1 MENFNW
7 KADLDEIF
15 ENAESVEEAAKQAK
29 LIGEARK
36 AMAEAEAAD
45 IRNETEKLE
54 NQRRHNEIVN
64 GSAISFKKDI
74 WPVLP
79 NLLTALIGG
88 VTCAATIKA
97 ASVKANSDVRI
108 AESNNNARLQA
119 LGFWKKKQEE
129 DLIDDKAIKTTN
141 ELFR

>member
-15 ENAESVEEAAKQAK
+15 KSAESIEEATKQAE
-29 LIGEARK
+29 LVGRARK
-36 AMAEAEAAD
+36 AMAEAEAA
-45 IRNETEKLE
+45 ELK
-54 NQRRHNEIVN
+54 NQREHDELVN
-64 GSAISFKKDI
+64 GSTISFKKDI

-79 NLLTALIGG
+79 SLLTALIGG

-119 LGFWKKKQEE
+119 LGFWKKKADE
-129 DLIDDKAIKTTN
+129 DLIDDKALKVNN
-141 ELFR
+141 ELFK